1 MTKSAYSREILNF
14 IDAESSYF
22 EPITPAKFVIAG
34 DYYADL
40 AIALDYSTER
50 WLRNWLNESYGENKV
65 CEVPHDWQDWLVSR
79 TQQSVSVNFL
89 QKYLPQTENRNNYPE
104 QRESGSK
111 PETIGD
117 LVDDDLNAATAI
129 ASVEDITAWGERVAL
144 VIRNSAGSL
153 SFSSLRTLID
163 LKPVEI
169 YLGILLNEQFQIV
182 KENDDFY
189 GDFIVMLN

>member
-1 MTKSAYSREILNF
+1 M
-14 IDAESSYF
+14 
-22 EPITPAKFVIAG
+22 
-34 DYYADL
+34 
-40 AIALDYSTER
+40 
-50 WLRNWLNESYGENKV
+50 RNWLNESYGENEV

-129 ASVEDITAWGERVAL
+129 ASVED
-144 VIRNSAGSL
+144 
-153 SFSSLRTLID
+153 
-163 LKPVEI
+163 
-169 YLGILLNEQFQIV
+169 
-182 KENDDFY
+182 
-189 GDFIVMLN
+189 